1 MQNGI
6 VRYLT
11 EIQQKYDIFTTF
23 LVSNQ
28 TKNYY
33 HSRGLIDV
41 VNEQNSA
48 DAWFFRFIKQPEP
61 YEINLDYNLNLS
73 DSLVMFIN
81 YKVMNYRNQLIGVTG
96 VGVKLL
102 NIEEMLNSFKTRYK
116 YDVYFI
122 DQKGKKLNDIFT
134 FRTYFS
140 DSAFFCL
147 LR

>member
-1 MQNGI
+1 M
-6 VRYLT
+6 RYLT
-11 EIQQKYDIFTTF
+11 EIQQKYDVFTTF
-23 LVSNQ
+23 MVSDK

-81 YKVMNYRNQLIGVTG
+81 YKVMDYRDQIIGVTG

-102 NIEEMLNSFKTRYK
+102 NIEEMLNSFKTRSHLQ
-116 YDVYFI
+116 I
-122 DQKGKKLNDIFT
+122 Q
-134 FRTYFS
+134 S
-140 DSAFFCL
+140 PPSS
-147 LR
+147 